1 MVVVRLAVIVTV
13 AVKSKI
19 KVKIIEKVMV
29 TVTLGTAVTVT
40 VYQRQCPPLVVPLS
54 VLSTCIDP
62 RGIGH

>member
-1 MVVVRLAVIVTV
+1 MVEVRLAV
-13 AVKSKI
+13 I
-19 KVKIIEKVMV
+19 KVKIIEKVMVTV

-62 RGIGH
+62 QGIGH